1 MTHIAEVCPRA
12 SEAPLIKGWC
22 PGALQPMRS
31 GDGLLMRPKILG
43 SRLTLA
49 QAEEISGVSSDCGN
63 GRIDLSQR
71 AQLQLRGLT
80 EKCYAP
86 ALMRLACAGLTAPD
100 MGMESALN
108 ILSSPLPGEADG
120 LVQSLVRA
128 FAGDPTLRSLPSK
141 FLFLVDDGE
150 PGLDD
155 VVADIRLEIGE
166 GEVRL
171 VAEGARDVAV
181 RLDVAQAAEAAMS
194 LARAFIRLRADAPF
208 ARRRMRALAAELGA
222 DLVFREAGLDAAPH
236 RYEKPSTKSGAL
248 IGAGMIGD
256 RWLAGLGVPYARL
269 DAAQFSRL
277 VLAAEDCGATELRL
291 SPWRMIL
298 VPLPSQADA
307 RQMARAAGELG
318 FIVDAEDPRLA
329 VLACSGA
336 PECPQAL
343 GATRERLDEL
353 APLAARLARDG
364 VGLHVSGCAKGCAR
378 PSAAPTTLV
387 ARGENLFDLVFDGDA
402 EAEPAERG
410 LGLEAAMRSLARRAA
425 ELGR

>member
-22 PGALQPMRS
+22 PGALQPMQS

-49 QAEEISGVSSDCGN
+49 QAEEIAGVSRDCGN
-63 GRIDLSQR
+63 GRIDVSQR
-71 AQLQLRGLT
+71 AQMQLRGLT
-80 EKCYAP
+80 EKCYAR

-141 FLFLVDDGE
+141 FLFLVDDGA
-150 PGLDD
+150 PGLAD
-155 VVADIRLEIGE
+155 VLADIRLEIGE
-166 GEVRL
+166 GEVRV
-171 VAEGARDVAV
+171 VAEGAHDVAA
-181 RLDVAQAAEAAMS
+181 RFDLAEAAGAAMA
-194 LARAFIRLRADAPF
+194 LARAFIRLRAEASF
-208 ARRRMRALAAELGA
+208 ARRRMRALLAELGA
-222 DLVFREAGLDAAPH
+222 EVVFREAGLEAAPH
-236 RYEKPSTKSGAL
+236 ASPRTSTRPAAL
-248 IGAGMIGD
+248 IGAGIIGEQ
-256 RWLAGLGVPYARL
+256 WLVGLGVPYARL
-269 DAAQFSRL
+269 DGTQLSRL
-277 VLAAEDCGATELRL
+277 VVAAEDCGATELRL

-307 RQMARAAGELG
+307 EEMAHAAAELG
-318 FIVDAEDPRLA
+318 FIIEARDPRLA

-353 APLAARLARDG
+353 APLAARLARNG

-378 PSAAPTTLV
+378 PSAAPATLV
-387 ARGENLFDLVFDGDA
+387 ARGGDVFDLVFDGDA

-410 LGLEAAMRSLARRAA
+410 LGLDAAMRSLAKRAEA
-425 ELGR
+425 LGR

>member
-22 PGALQPMRS
+22 PGALQPMLS

-49 QAEEISGVSSDCGN
+49 QAEEIAGVSRDYGN
-63 GRIDLSQR
+63 GRIDVSQR
-71 AQLQLRGLT
+71 AQMQLRGLT

-108 ILSSPLPGEADG
+108 ILSSPLPSEADP

-128 FAGDPTLRSLPSK
+128 FAGDAKLRSLPSK
-141 FLFLVDDGE
+141 FLFLVDGGAL
-150 PGLDD
+150 GLDD
-155 VVADIRLEIGE
+155 VLADIRLEIGE
-166 GEVRL
+166 REVRL

-181 RLDVAQAAEAAMS
+181 RLTFTEAAEAAMA
-194 LARAFIRLRADAPF
+194 LARAFIRLRSEAPF
-208 ARRRMRALAAELGA
+208 ARRRMRALIAELGA

-236 RYEKPSTKSGAL
+236 RYEKSLVRSGAL
-248 IGAGMIGD
+248 IGAGAIGD
-256 RWLAGLGVPYARL
+256 GWAAGLGVPYARL
-269 DAAQFSRL
+269 DASQLSRL
-277 VLAAEDCGATELRL
+277 VVAAEDCGATELRL

-307 RQMARAAGELG
+307 EQMVRVSAKLG
-318 FIVDAEDPRLA
+318 FIVDAQDPRLA
-329 VLACSGA
+329 LLACSGA

-364 VGLHVSGCAKGCAR
+364 LGLHVSGCAKGCAR
-378 PSAAPTTLV
+378 PAGSPATLV
-387 ARGENLFDLVFDGDA
+387 ARSEGLFDLVFDGDA
-402 EAEPAERG
+402 EAEPYERG
-410 LGLEAAMRSLARRAA
+410 LGLDAAMRLLARRAE